1 MDSQLICRTCQSTD
15 IDLVLDLGL
24 SPIANRYI
32 TSSDFMDELVYP
44 LAIAI
49 CNNCKIVQT
58 TETLPRESIFE
69 ENYAYFS
76 STSSIWLRHSKK
88 FASQVTERFALSKNS
103 RVLEIASNDGY
114 LLQFFKE
121 LDIQVIGVEPTIST
135 ASVAHAIGIPTIVDF
150 FGATNLAD
158 LRAKGLVNADLIVA
172 NNVLAHVPD
181 LKDFIHGMKE
191 VLNQNGVISIEIPHL
206 MEVIRNNAFDTIYH
220 EHYSYF
226 SILALDPLFKGAG
239 LRIFDV
245 EDIPTHGG
253 SIRVFICH
261 EDSKHVTSS
270 KVSLHIEME
279 LNADL
284 GSQLGFR
291 DMQTRATRQKDDFL
305 EFLSLNKDSKICGYG
320 AAAKGNTF
328 LNFCSVDAS
337 EIVAVFDAA
346 QAKQGLYLPGSKIPV
361 LSPAEI
367 IEMRPDFLLIF
378 PWNISSEV
386 IEQTSFISEWGGR
399 HVIAMPT
406 LKIF

>member
-1 MDSQLICRTCQSTD
+1 MENRLICRTCQSTD

-49 CNNCKIVQT
+49 CNKCKIVQT

-76 STSSIWLRHSKK
+76 STSSSWLRHSKE
-88 FASQVTERFALSKNS
+88 FAGQVTERFALSKNS
-103 RVLEIASNDGY
+103 RVVEIASNDGY

-121 LDIQVIGVEPTIST
+121 LDIQVMGVEPTIST
-135 ASVAHAIGIPTIVDF
+135 ASVAHAMGIPTIVDF
-150 FGATNLAD
+150 FGATKLGD
-158 LRAKGLVNADLIVA
+158 LRAKDLKNADLIVA

-191 VLNQNGVISIEIPHL
+191 VLNQEGVISIEIPHL
-206 MEVIRNNAFDTIYH
+206 MEMVRNNAFDTIYH

-253 SIRVFICH
+253 SIRVFVCH
-261 EDSKHVTSS
+261 EDSNYVASS
-270 KVSLHIEME
+270 NVSMHIEME

-284 GSQLGFR
+284 GSELGFR
-291 DMQTRATRQKDDFL
+291 EMQTRATCQKDKFL

-328 LNFCSVDAS
+328 LNFCSVGVN

-346 QAKQGLYLPGSKIPV
+346 QAKQGLCLPGSKIPV
-361 LSPAEI
+361 LNPVDIRA
-367 IEMRPDFLLIF
+367 MKPDFLVIF
-378 PWNISSEV
+378 PWNIASEV
-386 IEQTSFISEWGGR
+386 IEQTSFINEWGGR

>member
-1 MDSQLICRTCQSTD
+1 MDSKLICRTCQSAD
-15 IDLVLDLGL
+15 IDLVLDLGV

-32 TSSDFMDELVYP
+32 TSSDFIEEMVYP

-49 CNNCKIVQT
+49 CNSCKIVQT

-76 STSSIWLRHSKK
+76 STSSSWLRHSKE
-88 FASQVTERFALSKNS
+88 FAGQVTERFALSKNS
-103 RVLEIASNDGY
+103 RVVEIASNDGY

-121 LDIQVIGVEPTIST
+121 LDIQVMGVEPTSST
-135 ASVAHAIGIPTIVDF
+135 ASVAQTIGIPTIVEF
-150 FGATNLAD
+150 FGLTKLAD
-158 LRAKGLVNADLIVA
+158 LRAQGLKNADLIVA

-191 VLNQNGVISIEIPHL
+191 VLNHEGVISIEIPHL
-206 MEVIRNNAFDTIYH
+206 LEMVRNNTFDTIYH

-253 SIRVFICH
+253 SIRVFVCH
-261 EDSKHVTSS
+261 EDSHHATSS
-270 KVSLHIEME
+270 IVSRHIEAE
-279 LNADL
+279 LKADL
-284 GSQLGFR
+284 GSKLGFSE
-291 DMQTRATRQKDDFL
+291 MQTRATRQKNDFL
-305 EFLSLNKDSKICGYG
+305 QFLSLNKVSKICGYG

-328 LNFCSVDAS
+328 LNFCSVDAN
-337 EIVAVFDAA
+337 EIDAVFDSAR
-346 QAKQGLYLPGSKIPV
+346 AKQGLYLPGSKIPV
-361 LSPAEI
+361 LNPDKIREL
-367 IEMRPDFLLIF
+367 RPDFLIIF
-378 PWNISSEV
+378 PWNIASEV
-386 IEQTSFISEWGGR
+386 IQQTSFIGEWGGR

-406 LKIF
+406 LKVL